1 MRITRN
7 TSFLVR
13 LQPDSIAIQAPLL
26 SALLPVENGESKF
39 DMMIMMMDHTKWSG
53 FAFFLDKDG
62 KFFRSDVHMNGLQSG
77 VSGFFELQLDNPS
90 SKDLIGNARTSAD
103 EKEAKLD
110 AVFHAIL
117 K

>member
-1 MRITRN
+1 
-7 TSFLVR
+7 
-13 LQPDSIAIQAPLL
+13 
-26 SALLPVENGESKF
+26 
-39 DMMIMMMDHTKWSG
+39 MMMDHTKWSG

-62 KFFRSDVHMNGLQSG
+62 KFFRSDVHMNGLQSD

-90 SKDLIGNARTSAD
+90 SKDLIGTARTSAD

>member
-1 MRITRN
+1 
-7 TSFLVR
+7 VR
-13 LQPDSIAIQAPLL
+13 LQPASIAIQAPLL

-39 DMMIMMMDHTKWSG
+39 DMMMMMMMDHTKRSG

-77 VSGFFELQLDNPS
+77 VSRFFELQFDNPS
-90 SKDLIGNARTSAD
+90 SKDLIGTARTSAD

>member
-7 TSFLVR
+7 TSFPVR
-13 LQPDSIAIQAPLL
+13 LQSASIAIQAPLL

-39 DMMIMMMDHTKWSG
+39 DMMMDHTKWSG

-77 VSGFFELQLDNPS
+77 GSGFFELQLDNPS
-90 SKDLIGNARTSAD
+90 SKDLIGTARTSAD